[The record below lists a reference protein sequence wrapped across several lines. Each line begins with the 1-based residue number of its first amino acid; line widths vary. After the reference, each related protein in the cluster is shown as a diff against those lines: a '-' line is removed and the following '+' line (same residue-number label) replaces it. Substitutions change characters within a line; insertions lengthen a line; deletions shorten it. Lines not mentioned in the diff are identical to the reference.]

1 MGTMNEMVQ
10 FLALHGYWLFF
21 AALVARL
28 AGLRVAANLFL
39 LAAGA
44 LTDFGRLSLVGILA
58 LSVGALLLADSA
70 WYECRRRWGGRA
82 LHFGGRRVCDAEA
95 SSLAIRSSLSP
106 SPATNR
112 REVLI
117 LKKGYADD

>member
-1 MGTMNEMVQ
+1 MNEMVQ
-10 FLALHGYWLFF
+10 LLALHGYWLFF
-21 AALVARL
+21 AALVARR
-28 AGLRVAANLFL
+28 AGLRVPANLFL

-44 LTDFGRLSLVGILA
+44 LTDFGRLSFAGILA

-70 WYECRRRWGGRA
+70 WYECRRRWGGRT

-95 SSLAIRSSLSP
+95 SSLAILGSLSP

-112 REVLI
+112 PKFLI
-117 LKKGYADD
+117 LEKGYIND